1 MSLKTYIFS
10 IAVILTSHAL
20 RAQTAIGSLPQ
31 KSQVSSDTLSNQ
43 AGFSAIQKISP
54 NDSAPKINKQVEEI
68 IQFAK
73 RFLGTPYHYAGS
85 TPSGFDC
92 SGFIYYVMGNF
103 GMRLSRSSPGIAEFG
118 KTVKLSE
125 LQPGDLMF
133 FKGRNTRSSGV
144 GHVAMVVEVK
154 EGIIKF
160 IHSSTSRGV
169 IIDTFN
175 NSGYYVPRY
184 LKAKRLDYGG
194 LAPKN

>member
-10 IAVILTSHAL
+10 IAVILTSNAIQ
-20 RAQTAIGSLPQ
+20 AQTATGSLPQ
-31 KSQVSSDTLSNQ
+31 KSQMSSDTLSKQ
-43 AGFSAIQKISP
+43 ATTSATLAV
-54 NDSAPKINKQVEEI
+54 DSAPKINKQVEEI

-73 RFLGTPYHYAGS
+73 KFLGTPYHYAGS

-103 GMRLSRSSPGIAEFG
+103 GMRLSRSSPGLAEFG

-133 FKGRNTRSSGV
+133 FKGRSTRSAGV

-154 EGIIKF
+154 DGVIKF

-184 LKAKRLDYGG
+184 LKSKRLDYGG
-194 LAPKN
+194 IAPKN

>member
-10 IAVILTSHAL
+10 IAVILTSNAIQ
-20 RAQTAIGSLPQ
+20 AQTATGSLPQ
-31 KSQVSSDTLSNQ
+31 KSQVSPDTLTKQ
-43 AGFSAIQKISP
+43 AASSASQAFAS
-54 NDSAPKINKQVEEI
+54 NDSVPKINKQVEEI

-73 RFLGTPYHYAGS
+73 KFLGTPYHYAGS

-154 EGIIKF
+154 DGIIKF

-184 LKAKRLDYGG
+184 LKSKRLDYGG
-194 LAPKN
+194 FDSKN

>member
-1 MSLKTYIFS
+1 MAGKNLILLFGLLIFGAS
-10 IAVILTSHAL
+10 VS
-20 RAQTAIGSLPQ
+20 AQSVSTADTVV
-31 KSQVSSDTLSNQ
+31 VSNDTL
-43 AGFSAIQKISP
+43 
-54 NDSAPKINKQVEEI
+54 PKHNEHVDEI
-68 IQFAK
+68 ISFAK
-73 RFLGTPYHYAGS
+73 KFLGTPYHYAGS

-118 KTVKLSE
+118 KTVRLAE

-133 FKGRNTRSSGV
+133 FKGRSVNSTSV

-154 EGIIKF
+154 DGVIKF

-169 IIDTFN
+169 VIDTFN
-175 NSGYYVPRY
+175 TSSYFIPRY

-194 LAPKN
+194 YTAPTR

>member
-10 IAVILTSHAL
+10 IAVILTSSAL
-20 RAQTAIGSLPQ
+20 QAQTATGSLPQ
-31 KSQVSSDTLSNQ
+31 KSPVSSDTLSKQ
-43 AGFSAIQKISP
+43 ATASAVSAL
-54 NDSAPKINKQVEEI
+54 DSAPKVNKQVEEI

-73 RFLGTPYHYAGS
+73 KFLGTPYHYAGS

-103 GMRLSRSSPGIAEFG
+103 GMRLSRSSPGLAEFG

-133 FKGRNTRSSGV
+133 FKGRSTRSAGV

-154 EGIIKF
+154 DGVIKF

-184 LKAKRLDYGG
+184 LKSKRLDYGG
-194 LAPKN
+194 IAPKN

>member
-10 IAVILTSHAL
+10 IAVLLTSPVLH
-20 RAQTAIGSLPQ
+20 AQTATGSLPQ
-31 KSQVSSDTLSNQ
+31 KSPVSSDTPKNEVVTR
-43 AGFSAIQKISP
+43 
-54 NDSAPKINKQVEEI
+54 DTAPKINQQVEEI

-73 RFLGTPYHYAGS
+73 KFLGTPYHYAGS

-103 GMRLSRSSPGIAEFG
+103 GMRLSRSSPGLAEFG
-118 KTVKLSE
+118 KTVRLSE

-154 EGIIKF
+154 EGVIKF

-184 LKAKRLDYGG
+184 LKSKRLDYGG
-194 LAPKN
+194 ISPKN